1 MPLPSWTVAETLTA
15 SEAGNLVIVVPVRWA
30 SRWRLVVEVVG
41 ASVTSITHAAA
52 AVGSHFG
59 PAVAG
64 LPDGASL
71 DAGDAWGLSSSDLD
85 AAYALR
91 LVISLDGA
99 GSVVVTGAG
108 LA

>member
-1 MPLPSWTVAETLTA
+1 MPLPSWTIERTLTA
-15 SEAGNLVIVVPVRWA
+15 SEAGDLVIVVPVRWEP
-30 SRWRLVVEVVG
+30 RWRVVVDVAG

-52 AVGSHFG
+52 ALGSRFG
-59 PAVAG
+59 PPVAG
-64 LPDGASL
+64 LPDGATL
-71 DAGDAWGLSSSDLD
+71 DAGDSWGISSADLD
-85 AAYALR
+85 AVYALR